1 MKKNIERYLGSG
13 INMFFENVLELFD
26 TIRNEYRNMSTR
38 KIQLKSEQNED
49 AFLNIDT
56 SNPDIVSILNYMAQ
70 YYGHSYQILEDN
82 AGQLNLRVTFSW
94 KHFPSGT
101 LDFGNEHLR
110 VNYVKGKID
119 KYLNSVIAADINDVL
134 KLKKILMDFFRI
146 ETKIISEA
154 TRWERY
160 FPDLDDIEKCV
171 NLFYMSLKY
180 IMSCKTI
187 LEISDIRKNVL
198 IELLKIGSYVEDRKY
213 KTTIYS
219 PRSMI
224 VLPDIYRNLAYYLSI
239 TESDNILEKCN
250 HSIFLSKIHQ
260 SNRWYSV
267 ISKDQLYHVALPAY
281 QIKQNTDMFLQMRNI
296 KEYDSYE
303 GVGEL
308 RLADKLLYELKY
320 RYESKMSIDGIRVSI
335 FGEVNFNPM
344 IELVGYIN
352 KAVNIK
358 YTKIRG
364 KYSFLFKIYTRKK
377 EAIKEEQRKI
387 LYKKCELEFCEIDK
401 DQFKNIE
408 KLKAL
413 VNDSDMIFLLDN
425 SGIYDNLT
433 YRNYEDKYNCFEEFQ
448 MLTNHVDVKNKRA
461 NFEIDKNFDEL
472 YNVAVTYSNFEKIG
486 KIYKKA
492 SEGLLKQLQKEIGTL
507 NDEKII
513 YAYISD
519 LAAFSEVY
527 CNRQEYVRLEQYRDK
542 YIGIIRLSRRNKLPL
557 EINSKSKMI
566 VFNLWQFVKHIA
578 IQERRFF
585 EDYFI
590 QPSYKGKVLLDQIL
604 IGIDYSLWLDELV
617 FSYTLDSKTNINKVL
632 YCERIEQFINNIMIP
647 KFDSENDDIYEDYY
661 RKAFVSFLY
670 GDAKSVE
677 DMLFIHIYQWHKVI
691 LGKSRLEKNNVSR
704 REEILRNKNVNYI
717 FSTKRFYQITMENFD
732 STFHNEFDRLKA
744 YGTLRRDVN
753 LFANANE
760 KEETRIMVFNIQRA
774 CENITYDKSILYR
787 QCTDY
792 LLKHKGE

>member
-13 INMFFENVLELFD
+13 VNMFYENVLGLFD
-26 TIRNEYRNMSTR
+26 VIRNEYGNMSTR

-49 AFLNIDT
+49 AFINIDT
-56 SNPDIVSILNYMAQ
+56 DSPDIVAILNYMAQ

-82 AGQLNLRVTFSW
+82 DGQLSLRAIFSW
-94 KHFPSGT
+94 KHCPSGT

-110 VNYVKGKID
+110 VNYIKGKID
-119 KYLNSVIAADINDVL
+119 KYLNSVIVADIDDVL
-134 KLKKILMDFFRI
+134 ELKKILMDFFRI

-154 TRWERY
+154 TRLERY
-160 FPDLDDIEKCV
+160 FPDLEDIEKCV
-171 NLFYMSLKY
+171 DLFYMSLKY

-187 LEISDIRKNVL
+187 LEISDVRKNVL
-198 IELLKIGSYVEDRKY
+198 IELLKTGSYIEDRKY

-224 VLPDIYRNLAYYLSI
+224 VLPEIYRNLAHYLSK
-239 TESDNILEKCN
+239 TKSDYILEKCN

-260 SNRWYSV
+260 SNRWYNV
-267 ISKDQLYHVALPAY
+267 VAKDQLYHVALAAY
-281 QIKQNTDMFLQMRNI
+281 QMKQNTDMFLQMRNI

-320 RYESKMSIDGIRVSI
+320 RYEHKLSVEGIRVSV
-335 FGEVNFNPM
+335 FGEINYYPM
-344 IELVGYIN
+344 LELVEYIN

-377 EAIKEEQRKI
+377 EEIKEEQRKI
-387 LYKKCELEFCEIDK
+387 LYKKCELEFCEKDK
-401 DQFKNIE
+401 DQFKNNE
-408 KLKAL
+408 KLELL
-413 VNDSDMIFLLDN
+413 VNNSDVIFLLDN
-425 SGIYDNLT
+425 SGIYDNFT
-433 YRNYEDKYNCFEEFQ
+433 YRNYEDKHNYYEDFQ
-448 MLTNHVDVKNKRA
+448 MLPSQIDVRKKRA
-461 NFEIDKNFDEL
+461 NFEIDKSFDEL
-472 YNVAVTYSNFEKIG
+472 YNVVVTYSNFEKIG

-492 SEGLLKQLQKEIGTL
+492 CEGLLSQLQKKIM
-507 NDEKII
+507 NSKDEKII

-519 LAAFSEVY
+519 LDAFSEVY
-527 CNRQEYVRLEQYRDK
+527 RNRQEYVRLEQYRDK
-542 YIGIIRLSRRNKLPL
+542 YIGIIRLSKRNSIHL
-557 EINSKSKMI
+557 EVNSKNKMI

-578 IQERRFF
+578 IQERKFF

-590 QPSYKGKVLLDQIL
+590 QPGYKGKILLDQIL

-617 FSYTLDSKTNINKVL
+617 FSYTLDSKIDINKAL
-632 YCERIEQFINNIMIP
+632 YCKRVEDFVNNIIIP
-647 KFDSENDDIYEDYY
+647 KFDSMDDDIYEDYY

-670 GDAKSVE
+670 GDAKSIE
-677 DMLFIHIYQWHKVI
+677 DMLFIHIYQWHKII
-691 LGKSRLEKNNVSR
+691 LGKSRLEKNNTNKR
-704 REEILRNKNVNYI
+704 KEILENKNVNYI

-732 STFHNEFDRLKA
+732 STFNNEFDRLKA

-753 LFANANE
+753 LFTNANE
-760 KEETRIMVFNIQRA
+760 KEEMRIMVSHIQKA
-774 CENITYDKSILYR
+774 CENITYDRSILYR
-787 QCTDY
+787 QCNDY